1 MRTWLVIFK
10 KNGKADS
17 RIIMAKTFDDVVY
30 EVWSDLFDADIK
42 GIFEVAK

>member
-17 RIIMAKTFDDVVY
+17 RVIMAKTFDDAVY
-30 EVWSDLFDADIK
+30 EIWGVLADADIK

>member
-17 RIIMAKTFDDVVY
+17 RVIMAKTFDDAVY
-30 EVWSDLFDADIK
+30 EVWNDLFDADIK
-42 GIFEVAK
+42 GIFEVVR

>member
-17 RIIMAKTFDDVVY
+17 RVIMAKHFDDVVY
-30 EVWSDLFDADIK
+30 EIWNDLADADIK
-42 GIFEVAK
+42 GIFEVAR